1 MEYLTSREVAQRL
14 KISVRSA
21 QRLIKALPHINA
33 GLGTKR
39 ENLRISEK
47 TLEEYQTITYDKTR
61 HTTTKTHVQMHRQNA
76 HHNQVFNGL
85 LPCCF
90 SDVV

>member
-21 QRLIKALPHINA
+21 QRLMKALPHINA
-33 GLGTKR
+33 GVGTQR

-47 TLEEYQTITYDKTR
+47 TLDEYQTITISKR
-61 HTTTKTHVQMHRQNA
+61 RQASPKIPVQQHRQIV
-76 HHNQVFNGL
+76 HHAGRTIQKMERR
-85 LPCCF
+85 
-90 SDVV
+90 